1 MSMAVYSESQ
11 VVYMRLTWIPKAQP
25 FYSEADLENSEMGG
39 RDTFPL
45 ASYLDAFYFL
55 RII

>member
-1 MSMAVYSESQ
+1 MSMAVNSESQ
-11 VVYMRLTWIPKAQP
+11 V
-25 FYSEADLENSEMGG
+25 YSGATLENSEMGG
-39 RDTFPL
+39 RDTSPL

>member
-11 VVYMRLTWIPKAQP
+11 VVYMRLIWIPKAQP
-25 FYSEADLENSEMGG
+25 FYSEADLENSEMW
-39 RDTFPL
+39 DTFPL